1 MTRVSKPN
9 SWQYQ
14 SGFARTELNHIVY
27 PDDNSLRYDQQNPSS
42 WAPSQV
48 RLVVLIGETCAA
60 KLQDNRRSSTAKKG
74 ILEHFDAPVADLR
87 ATTKVRTS
95 WLDPRLAVGPAGT
108 CHPIIVT
115 TYIINVSSGISLAAL
130 SRSLPPSFK
139 MIQGADMAHLALY
152 RETTSGVRTAV
163 DIGATETAGQSAVP
177 AILPS
182 AWQLF
187 YSILLVVK
195 TPPRASL
202 CFISTLKR
210 QIPEKPGP

>member
-95 WLDPRLAVGPAGT
+95 WLDSRLAVGPADT

-115 TYIINVSSGISLAAL
+115 TYIINVSSGISLAAAL
-130 SRSLPPSFK
+130 TYNNESPDLLMDRLPVDAHSDLTARHTTVCSSRFRPEHHEDAPNSEELPFPE
-139 MIQGADMAHLALY
+139 
-152 RETTSGVRTAV
+152 R
-163 DIGATETAGQSAVP
+163 
-177 AILPS
+177 IL
-182 AWQLF
+182 W
-187 YSILLVVK
+187 
-195 TPPRASL
+195 
-202 CFISTLKR
+202 
-210 QIPEKPGP
+210 E